1 MSSASPAPASIRFG
15 LTDAGLVLMAVI
27 WGVNYSV
34 MKAGLQGMPPLAFS
48 GLRILM
54 AALTLAGIAAMLRDV
69 RWPSVRD
76 RWHLIALGVM
86 GNGIYQLFFVFGLAR
101 TRAGVAALIT
111 AAGPAW
117 IAIISRMLGRER
129 ISRQGWAGILL
140 QLLGAAAVVGSTQ
153 GFGGDGQIL
162 LGAILIACGSITWGL
177 FSVLLQPYTQR
188 AHPLHLSTITMAS
201 GTVVLMAVAWPELRA
216 LDWRAVGVPQ
226 WGAITYAGVGSL
238 VIAYLLFYRGVRV
251 LGPTRTAMYGNLQP
265 IIALSVAWAT
275 LGERPTSWQLIGTAC
290 IMGGLLV
297 SRTAQSRERAASPAS
312 IDDAGR
318 SVA

>member
-1 MSSASPAPASIRFG
+1 MSSPSPATTPVRFG
-15 LTDAGLVLMAVI
+15 LTDAGLILMAVI

-34 MKAGLQGMPPLAFS
+34 MKAGLQGMPSMAFS
-48 GLRILM
+48 ALRIVL
-54 AALTLAGIAAMLRDV
+54 AVITLYLITLFV
-69 RWPSVRD
+69 RGVPWPSVRD
-76 RWHLIALGVM
+76 RWQLLALGVL
-86 GNGIYQLFFVFGLAR
+86 GNGAYQLFFVFGLAR

-129 ISRQGWAGILL
+129 ISPRGWMGILL

-153 GFGGDGQIL
+153 GLGGNGQVL
-162 LGAILIACGSITWGL
+162 LGAVLIACGSITWGL

-188 AHPLHLSTITMAS
+188 AHPLHLSAITMTS
-201 GTVVLMAVAWPELRA
+201 GTVVLCAVAMPELVA
-216 LDWRAVGVPQ
+216 LDWSALGAPQ
-226 WGAITYAGVGSL
+226 WGAMAYAGIVSL
-238 VIAYLLFYRGVRV
+238 VIAYLLFYRGVRI

-275 LGERPTSWQLIGTAC
+275 LGERPTVWQLIGTAC

-297 SRTAQSRERAASPAS
+297 SRTATSRPAS
-312 IDDAGR
+312 TISTTAEH
-318 SVA
+318 AAA

>member
-1 MSSASPAPASIRFG
+1 
-15 LTDAGLVLMAVI
+15 MAVI

-34 MKAGLQGMPPLAFS
+34 MKAGLQEMPALAFS
-48 GLRILM
+48 GLRILV
-54 AALTLAGIAAMLRDV
+54 AALTLVVIATLVRDV
-69 RWPSVRD
+69 QWPAVRD
-76 RWHLIALGVM
+76 RWHLIALGVL
-86 GNGIYQLFFVFGLAR
+86 GNGLYQLFFVFGLAR

-117 IAIISRMLGRER
+117 IAIISRLLGRER
-129 ISRQGWAGILL
+129 ISRRGWIGILL

-162 LGAILIACGSITWGL
+162 LGAILIACGSITWGV

-188 AHPLHLSTITMAS
+188 AHPLHLSAITMTS
-201 GTVVLMAVAWPELRA
+201 GTVVLMAVAWPELQA
-216 LDWRAVGVPQ
+216 LEWATIGIPQ
-226 WGAITYAGVGSL
+226 WGAILYAGVGSL

-275 LGERPTSWQLIGTAC
+275 LGERPTIWQLIGTAC

-297 SRTAQSRERAASPAS
+297 SRTSSSRDRTS
-312 IDDAGR
+312 
-318 SVA
+318 